1 MGSTDLIIIQK
12 KFQEAQGTFTLAP
25 KGYTQHKKLHLTII
39 WSEKKQSKET
49 EWIVTSSLPQHG

>member
-12 KFQEAQGTFTLAP
+12 KFQEAQGTFTLAQ